1 MISVPIAV
9 LASLISADHVLK
21 VDPVQGSDLTLEQ
34 AVKMS
39 IQANPRLKSVLF
51 EIRAAELGVS
61 SARSLANPVITLT
74 PGFTRSGS
82 DEELL
87 VSQPLEISGTRA
99 ARTGVANAELRG
111 ARAAAVVELRA
122 LVFETKSAYFE
133 LARLNERMNLVQE
146 LLKGSKEL
154 EGIAGRQVELG
165 SRAGIELSQIK
176 IEAARARQQAV
187 LAEAEI
193 KAKSSELNTLM
204 GRANGEPVT
213 TYPLDFQPQAIGE
226 AEAVAQALQFRAELQ
241 WVQARKEKIQRE
253 ASLAKATGLPDIAPQ
268 YRAESLTGEPRTGG
282 FGVSISLPFLDYG
295 SRRNQIRQAE
305 AAAKAEEQRLLATQN
320 QIRQEV
326 VQALARLSAAQA
338 VVNEFRSGLLDESR
352 KVLEA
357 SSKGFEL
364 GETTIVSLLEAQRT
378 FRAVQ
383 TEYIDA
389 LTSHA
394 LARVALERA
403 MGTVP
408 ASLLPSL
415 DPKEISR

>member
-1 MISVPIAV
+1 
-9 LASLISADHVLK
+9 
-21 VDPVQGSDLTLEQ
+21 
-34 AVKMS
+34 
-39 IQANPRLKSVLF
+39 
-51 EIRAAELGVS
+51 
-61 SARSLANPVITLT
+61 
-74 PGFTRSGS
+74 
-82 DEELL
+82 
-87 VSQPLEISGTRA
+87 
-99 ARTGVANAELRG
+99 
-111 ARAAAVVELRA
+111 
-122 LVFETKSAYFE
+122 
-133 LARLNERMNLVQE
+133 
-146 LLKGSKEL
+146 
-154 EGIAGRQVELG
+154 
-165 SRAGIELSQIK
+165 
-176 IEAARARQQAV
+176 
-187 LAEAEI
+187 
-193 KAKSSELNTLM
+193 
-204 GRANGEPVT
+204 
-213 TYPLDFQPQAIGE
+213 
-226 AEAVAQALQFRAELQ
+226 
-241 WVQARKEKIQRE
+241 
-253 ASLAKATGLPDIAPQ
+253 
-268 YRAESLTGEPRTGG
+268 
-282 FGVSISLPFLDYG
+282 VSISLPFLDYG